1 MAAPGGQQS
10 PENMPMPDMKGMW
23 TMLIMMMMIMV
34 LYWIDGSEH
43 VIGKLLNYVFQFLDF
58 NGEWPVVT
66 LMLAGTVMIVISTI
80 IRTLMMDTISQQKSQ
95 AYSTA
100 FNKELRQARLDNNTY
115 KLKKLM
121 EMQPMVMAKTMES
134 SNKMMK
140 TMPVTMIIVIPMF
153 LWVRYFVSVTMNG
166 MSLISVP
173 WSMISAGA
181 GVDLNAVYVLPAWIL
196 IYSLISIPIGQIV
209 MRLVRTYQFRR
220 RLAEIEAEES
230 AEEVA

>member
-80 IRTLMMDTISQQKSQ
+80 IRTLMMDTISQQRSQ

>member
-10 PENMPMPDMKGMW
+10 PDNMPMPDMKGMW

>member
-43 VIGKLLNYVFQFLDF
+43 IIGKLLNYVFQFLDF

-95 AYSTA
+95 AYSAA

-140 TMPVTMIIVIPMF
+140 TMPITMIIIIPMF
-153 LWVRYFVSVTMNG
+153 LWVRYFVSVTMAG
-166 MSLISVP
+166 MSTISVP

-209 MRLVRTYQFRR
+209 MRLVRTFQFKK
-220 RLAEIEAEES
+220 RLNEIESEK
-230 AEEVA
+230 EVA

>member
-10 PENMPMPDMKGMW
+10 SDNMPMPDMKGMW

-43 VIGKLLNYVFQFLDF
+43 IIGKALNYVFQFLDF

-66 LMLAGTVMIVISTI
+66 LMLAGTIMVIISTV
-80 IRTLMMDTISQQKSQ
+80 IRTLMMDTIAQQKSQ
-95 AYSTA
+95 AYSSA

-121 EMQPMVMAKTMES
+121 EMQPMVMAKTMET

-140 TMPVTMIIVIPMF
+140 AMPVTMIIVIPMF
-153 LWVRYFVSVTMNG
+153 LWVRYFVAVTLG
-166 MSLISVP
+166 DASLISVP

-181 GVDLNAVYVLPAWIL
+181 GVNLNTVYVLPAWIL
-196 IYSLISIPIGQIV
+196 IYSLVSIPIGQIV
-209 MRLVRTYQFRR
+209 TRLVRTYQFKK
-220 RLAEIEAEES
+220 RLEVIESGADQ
-230 AEEVA
+230 EEVA

>member
-23 TMLIMMMMIMV
+23 TMLIVMMMIMV

-43 VIGKLLNYVFQFLDF
+43 IIGKALNYVFQFLDF
-58 NGEWPVVT
+58 NGEYPVVT
-66 LMLAGTVMIVISTI
+66 LMLAGTIMVVISTV
-80 IRTLMMDTISQQKSQ
+80 IRTLMMDTIAQQKSQ
-95 AYSTA
+95 AYSSA

-121 EMQPMVMAKTMES
+121 DMQPMVMAKTMET

-153 LWVRYFVSVTMNG
+153 LWVRYFVGVTL
-166 MSLISVP
+166 SDALISVP

-209 MRLVRTYQFRR
+209 MRLVRTYQFKQ
-220 RLAEIEAEES
+220 RLAEIES
-230 AEEVA
+230 GTDLEEVA

>member
-230 AEEVA
+230 AKGVA